1 MIRKLQLLLLL
12 LATFLCGF
20 AQAQSF
26 EILDGNLRVTS
37 IDGLWH
43 FHTGDNPAW
52 SEPKFDDSQWPLL
65 RSTEGWSTQGYK
77 GYSGMAW
84 YRFQVT
90 VPASLDH
97 VSLYL
102 PRIGTCYEVYAD
114 GALVGTFG
122 RMPPNKLPYFGGG
135 SYQFYALP
143 AGKHARRKIE
153 IALRVWH
160 WPHENASFGGGPQYG
175 GGLIGDS
182 NPIVQRSELDR
193 MSQLWNRTSDQTL
206 ALLQTLAGLGALT
219 LFLLRRKE
227 SEYLFFSLMMLLS
240 ATSGWMEVSRSA
252 QVWNTAFYDI
262 VSYADEFGARLAL
275 IAFLLAL
282 LRPGR
287 TLLLKLAVVLIA
299 SVPLVVALAYIP
311 GSVLSVSLAFL
322 LISVFASPFYAWV
335 IISVLVRAR
344 QNSLDARLLAAPVI
358 LSALAG
364 LFTDA
369 TWITY
374 TLGWQHTLYGS
385 ATLIQ
390 RPCPISLSQVTDV
403 LFLLA
408 VFAILILRFTR
419 TRSEEERFAGEVQ
432 AARNA
437 QQFLI
442 PEQMPP
448 TPGLTIESV
457 YRPALEVGGDFF
469 QVIPD
474 ASDDSVL
481 MVVGDVAGHG
491 MESGMMATLIVGG
504 IRMASIFTTDPERI
518 LALLN
523 KRMRGRGLATCLA
536 LRIESDGSATLA
548 NAGHL
553 PPYLNGKEVE
563 MEGAMP
569 LGAIPGITFPLLHF
583 KLVGGDT
590 LMLMTDGV
598 AEAQNAAGQLFG
610 FDRIREMLGNGVTA
624 SALATAAQEF
634 GQEDD
639 ITVLTLSYAGVSA
652 ST

>member
-1 MIRKLQLLLLL
+1 MIRKLQLLFLL

-20 AQAQSF
+20 ARAQSF

-37 IDGLWH
+37 LDGLWR
-43 FHTGDNPAW
+43 FHTGDDPTWA
-52 SEPKFDDSQWPLL
+52 SPRFDDSQWSLL
-65 RSTEGWSTQGYK
+65 KSTEGWPTQGYR

-114 GALVGTFG
+114 GTLAGTFG
-122 RMPPNKLPYFGGG
+122 RMPPNRLPYFGGG
-135 SYQFYALP
+135 WYQIYTLP
-143 AGKHARRKIE
+143 AGKHAKRMIE
-153 IALRVWH
+153 IAVRVWH
-160 WPHENASFGGGPQYG
+160 WPHEAASFAGGPQNG
-175 GGLIGDS
+175 GGLVGDS
-182 NPIVQRSELDR
+182 NLIVQRSELDR
-193 MSQLWNRTSDQTL
+193 KSQLWSRTSDQTL
-206 ALLQTLAGLGALT
+206 ALLQTLAGLGALA
-219 LFLLRRKE
+219 LFLLRRRE
-227 SEYLFFSLMMLLS
+227 REYLYFSLMMLLS

-252 QVWNTAFYDI
+252 QVWNTALYDI
-262 VSYADEFGARLAL
+262 VSYAAEFGARVAL

-287 TLLLKLAVVLIA
+287 TLLLKLAVASIA
-299 SVPLVVALAYIP
+299 AVSLVVALAYIP

-322 LISVFASPFYAWV
+322 LLSVFAFPFYAWV
-335 IISVLVRAR
+335 IIAVLVRAR

-358 LSALAG
+358 LSAFAG
-364 LFTDA
+364 LFSDA
-369 TWITY
+369 NWITY

-385 ATLIQ
+385 VTLINK
-390 RPCPISLSQVTDV
+390 PCPISLSQVTDA

-419 TRSEEERFAGEVQ
+419 TRSQEERFSSEVQ
-432 AARNA
+432 AARNV

-442 PEQMPP
+442 PEQLPH
-448 TPGLTIESV
+448 TPGLAIESV
-457 YRPALEVGGDFF
+457 YRPAREVGGDFF
-469 QVIPD
+469 QVLPD
-474 ASDDSVL
+474 AADDSVL
-481 MVVGDVAGHG
+481 IVVGDVAGHG
-491 MESGMMATLIVGG
+491 MEAGMLATLIVGG
-504 IRMASIFTTDPERI
+504 IRMAAIFTTDPERI
-518 LALLN
+518 LSLLN

-536 LRIESDGSATLA
+536 LHVQRDGSATLA

-553 PPYLNGKEVE
+553 PPYLNGTELE
-563 MEGAMP
+563 MEGALP

-583 KLVGGDT
+583 KLAKGDT

-598 AEAQNAAGQLFG
+598 AEAQNDAGQLFG
-610 FDRIREMLGNGVTA
+610 FDRIGEMLRKGAAA

-639 ITVLTLSYAGVSA
+639 ITVLTLSYAGVPA
-652 ST
+652 FA